1 MKALVAMIGGLV
13 MGGCAL
19 AERGGGPS
27 TDNKISLRF
36 CWATVDERE
45 GYEAAQDEA
54 GQALRV
60 LPEPVVT
67 EADVESATLWRNPL
81 RNMVL
86 VKLTP
91 LAAAQLEAA
100 SAEHIGDRLAIY
112 IDERLV
118 LSPIVRKPLAGGKVY
133 INGGFSA
140 KEAERIIAR
149 LNGPRAT
156 TQESIR

>member
-1 MKALVAMIGGLV
+1 MKTHSAAIGCLIV
-13 MGGCAL
+13 GGCVL
-19 AERGGGPS
+19 AQPGGAPPPN
-27 TDNKISLRF
+27 TNIRLRL
-36 CWATVDERE
+36 CWATVDGRA
-45 GYEAAQDEA
+45 GYEAAKDEA
-54 GQALRV
+54 GQPLRV

-91 LAAAQLEAA
+91 LAAARLEAA
-100 SAEHIGDRLAIY
+100 SAAHIGDRVAIY

-118 LSPIVRKPLAGGKVY
+118 MSPILREPLAGGKMY
-133 INGGFSA
+133 LNGGFSA
-140 KEAERIIAR
+140 KEAESIVAR
-149 LNGPRAT
+149 LNSPHPT